1 MDVFFAIINVGF
13 LLFVAFRLWRKEPAT
28 LKPFFWPGLIVKC
41 LAGMGLGA
49 LYKYHYGLGDTLA
62 YFSDGTHLAAL
73 ARTDPATYLRFLWSG
88 DESFPVWNNLNL
100 QEPRALFMAKITSIA
115 NLFTHD
121 NYWVTSLYFS
131 SVVFFSAW
139 LFVKA
144 VVQMHAA
151 SRNAA
156 VFALLFFPSA
166 VFWSAGLIKEGIA
179 MACLFYITVIFLKL
193 WQRQRVAWWQGVV
206 TGVCLWLGWGLKYY
220 YLAIYFPVIS
230 SALVAQFLFSRL
242 QVSVAVKGMLWA
254 VIFVIPLYVATLI
267 HPNFYPERFLEVI
280 VSNYEAFHSISQ
292 PEDVVEYPGLQA
304 TASSMVMNAPRAL
317 VAGLF
322 RPFPWEAS
330 NVLQAV
336 LAWENVGLLILAAFA
351 LTNLRK
357 GLTSPHRMLL
367 VSILLYTVL
376 LCVFL
381 ALSTPNYGTLARY
394 RVGFL
399 PFFVLLISIENPV
412 VNQAARFIERS
423 WARLVR

>member
-1 MDVFFAIINVGF
+1 MDVFFAIINIGF
-13 LLFVAFRLWRKEPAT
+13 LLFVAFRIWRIEPAS
-28 LKPFFWPGLIVKC
+28 LKPFFWPGLMVKC
-41 LAGMGLGA
+41 LAGMALGA
-49 LYKYHYGLGDTLA
+49 LYKYHYGLGDTLG
-62 YFSDGTHLAAL
+62 YFNDGTRLAAL
-73 ARTDPATYLRFLWSG
+73 ARTDPATYLRFLWDG
-88 DESFPVWNNLNL
+88 DESFPVWSNLNL

-131 SVVFFSAW
+131 SVAFFSSW
-139 LFVKA
+139 FLVKA
-144 VVQMHAA
+144 IVQMQAA
-151 SRNAA
+151 WRNAA

-179 MACLFYITVIFLKL
+179 MACLFFITVIFLKL
-193 WQRQRVAWWQGVV
+193 WQRQRVAWWQVVV
-206 TGVCLWLGWGLKYY
+206 TGICLWLGWGLKYY
-220 YLAIYFPVIS
+220 YLAIYFPVIC
-230 SALVAQFLFSRL
+230 SAMAAQFLVGRL
-242 QVSVAVKGMLWA
+242 KVSVALKGMLWI
-254 VIFVIPLYVATLI
+254 VIFVIPLGAATLF
-267 HPNFYPERFLEVI
+267 HPNFYPERFLDVI

-304 TASSMVMNAPRAL
+304 TPLSLAMNAPRAL

-330 NVLQAV
+330 NVLQAA
-336 LAWENVGLLILAAFA
+336 LAWENVCLLILTVAA

-357 GLTSPHRMLL
+357 VLRSPHRMLA
-367 VSILLYTVL
+367 VSILLYTAL

-412 VNQAARFIERS
+412 VSRVARFIERS
-423 WARLVR
+423 CARLVR